1 MQHNSWKKDRNLL
14 SEAYT
19 QINENEGMEEVIKKL
34 SEDLNNNILPS
45 MNDLNYELN
54 FIEKEID
61 LNNIIDSLENLRDF
75 TSNYLRELIE

>member
-19 QINENEGMEEVIKKL
+19 QINENKSMEELIKKL
-34 SEDLNNNILPS
+34 SEDLNSNILPS
-45 MNDLNYELN
+45 MNALNN
-54 FIEKEID
+54 GMKKGID

-75 TSNYLRELIE
+75 SSNYLRELIES